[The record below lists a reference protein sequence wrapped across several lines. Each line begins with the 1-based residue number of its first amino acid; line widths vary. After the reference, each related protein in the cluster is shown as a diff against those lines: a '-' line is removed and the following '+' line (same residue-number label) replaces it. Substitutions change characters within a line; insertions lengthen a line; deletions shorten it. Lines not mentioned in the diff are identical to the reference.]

1 MSGFLVG
8 AGNANSCLHTAVAS
22 VWPMEPYIQPWKFV
36 LYLFLRFTYLNFMCM
51 DVFSA
56 CITFMPGALEVKRG
70 CWIPCTWNYRQLWAD
85 MWVLESKL
93 RSSARMVSALN
104 HCACYLPSTR
114 NVSISR
120 HDESKTQQSQS
131 REGSGSAKR
140 LEPSRALLTLFL
152 LAMPL
157 HRQHRKLSGNENVTD
172 ESSALLSGFEFE
184 KN

>member
-1 MSGFLVG
+1 MQVPLRDQKRLS
-8 AGNANSCLHTAVAS
+8 
-22 VWPMEPYIQPWKFV
+22 EP
-36 LYLFLRFTYLNFMCM
+36 
-51 DVFSA
+51 
-56 CITFMPGALEVKRG
+56 LELQVS
-70 CWIPCTWNYRQLWAD
+70 PL

-157 HRQHRKLSGNENVTD
+157 HRQHRRLSGNENVTD